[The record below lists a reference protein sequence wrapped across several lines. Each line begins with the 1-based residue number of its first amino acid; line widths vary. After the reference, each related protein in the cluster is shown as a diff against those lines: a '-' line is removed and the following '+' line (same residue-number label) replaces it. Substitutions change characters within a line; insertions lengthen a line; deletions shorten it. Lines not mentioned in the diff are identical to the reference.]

1 MIETQNFRRL
11 ALSVKEAY
19 ILEPSLSDRIA
30 KILSDFSGS
39 ISRMNSTCS
48 RIRSLF

>member
-19 ILEPSLSDRIA
+19 TQSLLA
-30 KILSDFSGS
+30 GGS
-39 ISRMNSTCS
+39 RQVPH
-48 RIRSLF
+48 